1 MSKWKQIQ
9 EFPNLLQI
17 IFRNSQNLNFSQ
29 IFTKMLEKM
38 YYDNW

>member
-17 IFRNSQNLNFSQ
+17 ISEIHKIWIFPKFLQNAR
-29 IFTKMLEKM
+29 KM